1 MSNNANNFNIIIT
14 NLKNGVYIKASAT
27 VEAALVMPLY
37 IYAVMAV
44 TYMMQIYQIRLE
56 VDAALYN
63 ALREQNKYNYLNYVQ
78 KEKQNDE
85 IINEKDININDTIVG
100 SLSLHSVLIKN
111 LGSEYAKE
119 HNIKGGNSGIKIIC
133 YSYDSSTIQAAAEY
147 SVKNPFDIFG
157 IGYIKVVQEFTYEV
171 WLGEKYAGDY
181 GKDKDNT
188 DSVFITRTGTVY
200 HKTRNCPA
208 LYIDVKMVDFSQ
220 INNYRN
226 KNGSIYYPCS
236 KCKKYN
242 NKNESSYEYVY
253 VTDYG
258 VRYHRNENCSEIN
271 RTIIEISRNKVTGMR
286 ACRLCAAGEI
296 KEKKKLMEN
305 ILLCINM
312 MVLSVQDI
320 MYKSLNVIILVI
332 LTITAVIY
340 TAFNFNFSLPEI
352 IAGIC
357 FVGALF
363 GVSITFKCIGI
374 GDVIVTLIV
383 ILIKG
388 TVFAVFSFTMATLLL
403 GIVNFIRL
411 VKKEISVK
419 SEIPFVP
426 YLGICAMVTALCM

>member
-37 IYAVMAV
+37 IYAVMTV

-208 LYIDVKMVDFSQ
+208 LNIDVKMVDFSQ

-226 KNGSIYYPCS
+226 KNGSIYYPCI

-258 VRYHRNENCSEIN
+258 VRYHRDENCSEIN

-286 ACRLCAAGEI
+286 ACRLCAAGD
-296 KEKKKLMEN
+296 N
-305 ILLCINM
+305 
-312 MVLSVQDI
+312 
-320 MYKSLNVIILVI
+320 
-332 LTITAVIY
+332 
-340 TAFNFNFSLPEI
+340 
-352 IAGIC
+352 
-357 FVGALF
+357 
-363 GVSITFKCIGI
+363 
-374 GDVIVTLIV
+374 
-383 ILIKG
+383 
-388 TVFAVFSFTMATLLL
+388 
-403 GIVNFIRL
+403 
-411 VKKEISVK
+411 
-419 SEIPFVP
+419 
-426 YLGICAMVTALCM
+426 

>member
-157 IGYIKVVQEFTYEV
+157 IGYNKVVQEFTYEV

-226 KNGSIYYPCS
+226 K
-236 KCKKYN
+236 K
-242 NKNESSYEYVY
+242 
-253 VTDYG
+253 
-258 VRYHRNENCSEIN
+258 
-271 RTIIEISRNKVTGMR
+271 
-286 ACRLCAAGEI
+286 
-296 KEKKKLMEN
+296 
-305 ILLCINM
+305 
-312 MVLSVQDI
+312 
-320 MYKSLNVIILVI
+320 
-332 LTITAVIY
+332 
-340 TAFNFNFSLPEI
+340 
-352 IAGIC
+352 
-357 FVGALF
+357 
-363 GVSITFKCIGI
+363 
-374 GDVIVTLIV
+374 
-383 ILIKG
+383 
-388 TVFAVFSFTMATLLL
+388 
-403 GIVNFIRL
+403 
-411 VKKEISVK
+411 
-419 SEIPFVP
+419 
-426 YLGICAMVTALCM
+426 

>member
-85 IINEKDININDTIVG
+85 IINEKDININNTIVG

-111 LGSEYAKE
+111 LGSEYAKG

-208 LYIDVKMVDFSQ
+208 LNIDVKMVDFSQ

-236 KCKKYN
+236 KGKKYKD
-242 NKNESSYEYVY
+242 KNESSYEYVY

-258 VRYHRNENCSEIN
+258 VRYHRDENCSEIN

-286 ACRLCAAGEI
+286 ACRLCAAGD
-296 KEKKKLMEN
+296 N
-305 ILLCINM
+305 
-312 MVLSVQDI
+312 
-320 MYKSLNVIILVI
+320 
-332 LTITAVIY
+332 
-340 TAFNFNFSLPEI
+340 
-352 IAGIC
+352 
-357 FVGALF
+357 
-363 GVSITFKCIGI
+363 
-374 GDVIVTLIV
+374 
-383 ILIKG
+383 
-388 TVFAVFSFTMATLLL
+388 
-403 GIVNFIRL
+403 
-411 VKKEISVK
+411 
-419 SEIPFVP
+419 
-426 YLGICAMVTALCM
+426 

>member
-208 LYIDVKMVDFSQ
+208 LNIDVKMVHFSQ

-236 KCKKYN
+236 KCNKYN

-258 VRYHRNENCSEIN
+258 VRYHRDENCSEIN

-286 ACRLCAAGEI
+286 ACRLCAAGD
-296 KEKKKLMEN
+296 N
-305 ILLCINM
+305 
-312 MVLSVQDI
+312 
-320 MYKSLNVIILVI
+320 
-332 LTITAVIY
+332 
-340 TAFNFNFSLPEI
+340 
-352 IAGIC
+352 
-357 FVGALF
+357 
-363 GVSITFKCIGI
+363 
-374 GDVIVTLIV
+374 
-383 ILIKG
+383 
-388 TVFAVFSFTMATLLL
+388 
-403 GIVNFIRL
+403 
-411 VKKEISVK
+411 
-419 SEIPFVP
+419 
-426 YLGICAMVTALCM
+426 

>member
-78 KEKQNDE
+78 KEKQNNE

-200 HKTRNCPA
+200 HKTRNCTA
-208 LYIDVKMVDFSQ
+208 LNIDVKMVDFSQ

-236 KCKKYN
+236 KCKKCN
-242 NKNESSYEYVY
+242 DKNESNYEYVY

-258 VRYHRNENCSEIN
+258 VRYHQDENCSEIN

-286 ACRLCAAGEI
+286 ACRLCAAGD
-296 KEKKKLMEN
+296 N
-305 ILLCINM
+305 
-312 MVLSVQDI
+312 
-320 MYKSLNVIILVI
+320 
-332 LTITAVIY
+332 
-340 TAFNFNFSLPEI
+340 
-352 IAGIC
+352 
-357 FVGALF
+357 
-363 GVSITFKCIGI
+363 
-374 GDVIVTLIV
+374 
-383 ILIKG
+383 
-388 TVFAVFSFTMATLLL
+388 
-403 GIVNFIRL
+403 
-411 VKKEISVK
+411 
-419 SEIPFVP
+419 
-426 YLGICAMVTALCM
+426 

>member
-119 HNIKGGNSGIKIIC
+119 HNIKGGNKIIC

-208 LYIDVKMVDFSQ
+208 LNIDVKMVDFSQ

-226 KNGSIYYPCS
+226 KNGSIYYLCS

-242 NKNESSYEYVY
+242 DKNKSSYEYVY
-253 VTDYG
+253 VTDG
-258 VRYHRNENCSEIN
+258 RLRQVDEPKKKKLKHIQLIKICDD
-271 RTIIEISRNKVTGMR
+271 TIKDKISRN
-286 ACRLCAAGEI
+286 I
-296 KEKKKLMEN
+296 KLTNEDIKLAIKKYN
-305 ILLCINM
+305 N
-312 MVLSVQDI
+312 
-320 MYKSLNVIILVI
+320 
-332 LTITAVIY
+332 
-340 TAFNFNFSLPEI
+340 
-352 IAGIC
+352 
-357 FVGALF
+357 
-363 GVSITFKCIGI
+363 
-374 GDVIVTLIV
+374 
-383 ILIKG
+383 
-388 TVFAVFSFTMATLLL
+388 
-403 GIVNFIRL
+403 R
-411 VKKEISVK
+411 
-419 SEIPFVP
+419 
-426 YLGICAMVTALCM
+426 

>member
-208 LYIDVKMVDFSQ
+208 LNIDVKMVDFSQ

-258 VRYHRNENCSEIN
+258 VR
-271 RTIIEISRNKVTGMR
+271 ISPG
-286 ACRLCAAGEI
+286 
-296 KEKKKLMEN
+296 
-305 ILLCINM
+305 
-312 MVLSVQDI
+312 
-320 MYKSLNVIILVI
+320 
-332 LTITAVIY
+332 
-340 TAFNFNFSLPEI
+340 
-352 IAGIC
+352 
-357 FVGALF
+357 
-363 GVSITFKCIGI
+363 
-374 GDVIVTLIV
+374 
-383 ILIKG
+383 
-388 TVFAVFSFTMATLLL
+388 
-403 GIVNFIRL
+403 
-411 VKKEISVK
+411 
-419 SEIPFVP
+419 
-426 YLGICAMVTALCM
+426 

>member
-14 NLKNGVYIKASAT
+14 NLKNGGYIKASAT

-208 LYIDVKMVDFSQ
+208 LNIDVKMVDFSQ

-236 KCKKYN
+236 KCKTYN

-258 VRYHRNENCSEIN
+258 VRYHRDENCSEIN

-286 ACRLCAAGEI
+286 ACRLCAAGD
-296 KEKKKLMEN
+296 N
-305 ILLCINM
+305 
-312 MVLSVQDI
+312 
-320 MYKSLNVIILVI
+320 
-332 LTITAVIY
+332 
-340 TAFNFNFSLPEI
+340 
-352 IAGIC
+352 
-357 FVGALF
+357 
-363 GVSITFKCIGI
+363 
-374 GDVIVTLIV
+374 
-383 ILIKG
+383 
-388 TVFAVFSFTMATLLL
+388 
-403 GIVNFIRL
+403 
-411 VKKEISVK
+411 
-419 SEIPFVP
+419 
-426 YLGICAMVTALCM
+426 

>member
-208 LYIDVKMVDFSQ
+208 LNIDVKMVDFSQ

-226 KNGSIYYPCS
+226 KNGSIYYP
-236 KCKKYN
+236 YN

-258 VRYHRNENCSEIN
+258 VRYHRDENCSEIN

-286 ACRLCAAGEI
+286 ACRLCAAGD
-296 KEKKKLMEN
+296 N
-305 ILLCINM
+305 
-312 MVLSVQDI
+312 
-320 MYKSLNVIILVI
+320 
-332 LTITAVIY
+332 
-340 TAFNFNFSLPEI
+340 
-352 IAGIC
+352 
-357 FVGALF
+357 
-363 GVSITFKCIGI
+363 
-374 GDVIVTLIV
+374 
-383 ILIKG
+383 
-388 TVFAVFSFTMATLLL
+388 
-403 GIVNFIRL
+403 
-411 VKKEISVK
+411 
-419 SEIPFVP
+419 
-426 YLGICAMVTALCM
+426 

>member
-208 LYIDVKMVDFSQ
+208 LNIDVKMVDFSQ
-220 INNYRN
+220 INNYRH

-236 KCKKYN
+236 QCKKYN

-258 VRYHRNENCSEIN
+258 VRYHRDENCSEIN

-286 ACRLCAAGEI
+286 ACRLCAAGD
-296 KEKKKLMEN
+296 N
-305 ILLCINM
+305 
-312 MVLSVQDI
+312 
-320 MYKSLNVIILVI
+320 
-332 LTITAVIY
+332 
-340 TAFNFNFSLPEI
+340 
-352 IAGIC
+352 
-357 FVGALF
+357 
-363 GVSITFKCIGI
+363 
-374 GDVIVTLIV
+374 
-383 ILIKG
+383 
-388 TVFAVFSFTMATLLL
+388 
-403 GIVNFIRL
+403 
-411 VKKEISVK
+411 
-419 SEIPFVP
+419 
-426 YLGICAMVTALCM
+426 

>member
-119 HNIKGGNSGIKIIC
+119 HNIKGGNYGIKIIC

-200 HKTRNCPA
+200 HKTRNCLA
-208 LYIDVKMVDFSQ
+208 LNIDVKMVDFSQ

-226 KNGSIYYPCS
+226 KNGSIYYPCI

-242 NKNESSYEYVY
+242 DKNESSYEYVY

-258 VRYHRNENCSEIN
+258 VRYHQDENCSEIN

-286 ACRLCAAGEI
+286 ACRLCAAGD
-296 KEKKKLMEN
+296 N
-305 ILLCINM
+305 
-312 MVLSVQDI
+312 
-320 MYKSLNVIILVI
+320 
-332 LTITAVIY
+332 
-340 TAFNFNFSLPEI
+340 
-352 IAGIC
+352 
-357 FVGALF
+357 
-363 GVSITFKCIGI
+363 
-374 GDVIVTLIV
+374 
-383 ILIKG
+383 
-388 TVFAVFSFTMATLLL
+388 
-403 GIVNFIRL
+403 
-411 VKKEISVK
+411 
-419 SEIPFVP
+419 
-426 YLGICAMVTALCM
+426 

>member
-1 MSNNANNFNIIIT
+1 
-14 NLKNGVYIKASAT
+14 
-27 VEAALVMPLY
+27 
-37 IYAVMAV
+37 MAV

-147 SVKNPFDIFG
+147 SVKNPFDILG

-181 GKDKDNT
+181 GKNKDNT

-208 LYIDVKMVDFSQ
+208 LNIDVKMVDFSQ

-258 VRYHRNENCSEIN
+258 VRYHRDENCSEIN

-286 ACRLCAAGEI
+286 ACRLCAAGD
-296 KEKKKLMEN
+296 N
-305 ILLCINM
+305 
-312 MVLSVQDI
+312 
-320 MYKSLNVIILVI
+320 
-332 LTITAVIY
+332 
-340 TAFNFNFSLPEI
+340 
-352 IAGIC
+352 
-357 FVGALF
+357 
-363 GVSITFKCIGI
+363 
-374 GDVIVTLIV
+374 
-383 ILIKG
+383 
-388 TVFAVFSFTMATLLL
+388 
-403 GIVNFIRL
+403 
-411 VKKEISVK
+411 
-419 SEIPFVP
+419 
-426 YLGICAMVTALCM
+426 

>member
-147 SVKNPFDIFG
+147 SVKNPFDILG

-208 LYIDVKMVDFSQ
+208 LNIDVKMVDFSQ

-258 VRYHRNENCSEIN
+258 VRYHWDENCSEIN

-286 ACRLCAAGEI
+286 ACRLCAAGD
-296 KEKKKLMEN
+296 N
-305 ILLCINM
+305 
-312 MVLSVQDI
+312 
-320 MYKSLNVIILVI
+320 
-332 LTITAVIY
+332 
-340 TAFNFNFSLPEI
+340 
-352 IAGIC
+352 
-357 FVGALF
+357 
-363 GVSITFKCIGI
+363 
-374 GDVIVTLIV
+374 
-383 ILIKG
+383 
-388 TVFAVFSFTMATLLL
+388 
-403 GIVNFIRL
+403 
-411 VKKEISVK
+411 
-419 SEIPFVP
+419 
-426 YLGICAMVTALCM
+426 